1 MSVGQDI
8 ARYIWEVGF
17 DDFPP
22 DVVERAKL
30 CIIDSIGVALYG
42 TKLEAAKILISFAG
56 DIGGK
61 KESTVLGSGLK
72 VHASLAALANGIS
85 THVADYDDSSFMML
99 GHPSAVTMPTVLAVC
114 EALDT
119 TGKNLLSA
127 FIVGNEVGGKLGKV
141 MNWSHYEA
149 GWHGTG
155 TIGTIAAAAA
165 AAKALNLS
173 REEITQT
180 LAIAASGA
188 GGLRENFGTMTKSFH
203 AGQAARNGIIAAQL
217 AKKGFTASPGI
228 FEASSGFFKTFS
240 GTGDPGSLP
249 KELGEPYALGNIMI
263 KKYPS
268 CAGTHPAVDA
278 ILDLREKV
286 SFQPE
291 EVDAIDCKV
300 QPITTSILMHPDPQD
315 ELEAK
320 FSMQFCVS
328 AALVAGQLRIA
339 EFNSA
344 FIKSP
349 QVQRMVKRVRMIP
362 DQGLQQLSSEKDL
375 LAPTELTLRL
385 VNGKQYVRMVEEARG
400 GPASPL
406 TPDEVAL
413 KFMECAS
420 LLLPPSQSK
429 AALELLKNLESLEKI
444 SQLLSALDFTK
455 NSNRK

>member
-8 ARYIWEVGF
+8 AKYIWEVGF

-22 DVVERAKL
+22 HVVEKAKL
-30 CIIDSIGVALYG
+30 CIIDSVGVALYG
-42 TKLEAAKILISFAG
+42 TKLEAAKILISLVS

-61 KESTVLGSGLK
+61 KEATVLGSGLK
-72 VHASLAALANGIS
+72 VPSSLAALANGVS
-85 THVADYDDSSFMML
+85 THVADYDDSSFIML
-99 GHPSAVTMPTVLAVC
+99 GHPSAVTMPTVLALC

-127 FIVGNEVGGKLGKV
+127 FIVGTEVGGKLGKV
-141 MNWSHYEA
+141 MTWSHYEA

-155 TIGTIAAAAA
+155 PIGTIAAAAA
-165 AAKALNLS
+165 AAKALHLS
-173 REEITQT
+173 KEEITHAI
-180 LAIAASGA
+180 AIAASGA
-188 GGLRENFGTMTKSFH
+188 AGLRENFGTMTKSFH

-217 AKKGFTASPGI
+217 AKKGFTASPDI
-228 FEASSGFFKTFS
+228 FEAPSGFFNTFS

-249 KELGEPYALGNIMI
+249 KELGEPYALENIAM

-278 ILDLREKV
+278 ILDLRKDI

-291 EVDAIDCKV
+291 EVEEIECRV
-300 QPITTSILMHPDPQD
+300 RPVFTSVLIHPDPQD

-328 AALVAGQLRIA
+328 AALVVGQLRIS
-339 EFNSA
+339 EFDSA
-344 FIKSP
+344 LIKSP
-349 QVQRMVKRVRMIP
+349 EIQRIMKRVRMIP
-362 DQGLQQLSSEKDL
+362 DQRLQQLGSEKNL

-385 VNGKQYVRMVEEARG
+385 VNGKQYVRMVEEAKG
-400 GPASPL
+400 GPLSPL
-406 TPDEVAL
+406 TPGEVAT

-420 LLLPPSQSK
+420 LLLPSTKAK
-429 AALELLKNLESLEKI
+429 AALEMIENLESLERI
-444 SQLLSALDFTK
+444 SKLIETF
-455 NSNRK
+455 

>member
-1 MSVGQDI
+1 
-8 ARYIWEVGF
+8 
-17 DDFPP
+17 
-22 DVVERAKL
+22 
-30 CIIDSIGVALYG
+30 
-42 TKLEAAKILISFAG
+42 
-56 DIGGK
+56 
-61 KESTVLGSGLK
+61 
-72 VHASLAALANGIS
+72 
-85 THVADYDDSSFMML
+85 
-99 GHPSAVTMPTVLAVC
+99 
-114 EALDT
+114 
-119 TGKNLLSA
+119 
-127 FIVGNEVGGKLGKV
+127 
-141 MNWSHYEA
+141 
-149 GWHGTG
+149 
-155 TIGTIAAAAA
+155 
-165 AAKALNLS
+165 
-173 REEITQT
+173 
-180 LAIAASGA
+180 
-188 GGLRENFGTMTKSFH
+188 
-203 AGQAARNGIIAAQL
+203 
-217 AKKGFTASPGI
+217 
-228 FEASSGFFKTFS
+228 
-240 GTGDPGSLP
+240 
-249 KELGEPYALGNIMI
+249 
-263 KKYPS
+263 
-268 CAGTHPAVDA
+268 VDA
-278 ILDLREKV
+278 ILDLRERV

-300 QPITTSILMHPDPQD
+300 RPIMTSILMHPDPQD